1 MSELILKLAGDATV
15 RGTINAAGDHVG
27 SVYNFINLA
36 CNKGGKYAYNV
47 WDQLT
52 SEKSGYKDELEE
64 LVTYEYLKGLSTEI
78 QDLSN
83 TKKTRRRKT
92 PVMTLRGLQRLM
104 MMLDGK
110 VAAEFRAIV
119 EGVFSRY
126 VAGDRSMLQEIQ
138 ANAVSDA
145 PIHQAYRQALA
156 QEPVVDAAGT
166 KHMLDHNEALFT
178 IELHERQMTLNERHM
193 TLHERNWAL
202 YEKSLAFHRRT

>member
-1 MSELILKLAGDATV
+1 MSELLLKLAGDATV

-110 VAAEFRAIV
+110 VAAENVTFFYVSMACVTRMLWV
-119 EGVFSRY
+119 LPSR
-126 VAGDRSMLQEIQ
+126 
-138 ANAVSDA
+138 N
-145 PIHQAYRQALA
+145 
-156 QEPVVDAAGT
+156 
-166 KHMLDHNEALFT
+166 
-178 IELHERQMTLNERHM
+178 
-193 TLHERNWAL
+193 
-202 YEKSLAFHRRT
+202 